1 MNSCEEGW
9 WVEGPSAD
17 GMGVVADAAHSG
29 SHALSVQAVAGQTRG
44 GGQDRGSGPEQAA
57 QQQADHNAGTI

>member
-1 MNSCEEGW
+1 
-9 WVEGPSAD
+9 
-17 GMGVVADAAHSG
+17 
-29 SHALSVQAVAGQTRG
+29 VQAVAGQTRG